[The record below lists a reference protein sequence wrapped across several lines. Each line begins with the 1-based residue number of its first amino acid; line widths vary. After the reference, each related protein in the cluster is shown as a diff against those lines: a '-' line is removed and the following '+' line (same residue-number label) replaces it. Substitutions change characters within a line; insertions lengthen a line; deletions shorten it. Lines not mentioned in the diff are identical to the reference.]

1 MNKKRAV
8 LLISFVLLLLAACSN
23 DEEMPEAEVEEE
35 ELEIS
40 DEALIAVVETNIEQ
54 LMAKDF
60 DGYMATIHSD
70 SPVYDATSETVDEL
84 FNYTLAIEL
93 SHVQVKEKSAEKAVV
108 AYAQRTI
115 KEEGPAFQNNETI
128 GEHVLKPEED
138 GTWKI
143 YQSEVSEINPIEE
156 VAEEEEPIAEEV
168 PLEGDYAEPLAE
180 IDHPFDNEDWVLV
193 TYDEGDGEAR
203 LEYISP
209 NENLGNYTEIFTIEF
224 YEDGN
229 ELSGINNFIDVFEAN
244 LKEITTGELSTNR
257 EFATESEVI
266 YTFSLTDDE
275 EQADQ
280 EEVGRVFVKDND
292 IYVARYTV
300 IDDTI
305 ENQVEIIDLL
315 NEIE

>member
-1 MNKKRAV
+1 MNKKWAV

-305 ENQVEIIDLL
+305 ENQEEVIDLL
-315 NEIE
+315 NEVE